1 VVYGSNP
8 PENRDVERVVIIMR
22 TTNIRL
28 TLAFLVCTMS
38 ALTLSAKTKHHQ
50 DPAPDQDRIVI
61 ESHLSLNGAPVIGF
75 IATQHY
81 SRSYV
86 YVERGTGNPVTL
98 IDITDAAHP
107 VVLSQLP
114 LAAASGELLSV
125 AGTAALAGQ
134 STAAVNQPVP
144 QSVSIMDFSDPAQP
158 KVTKTFDGVTA
169 LEKVAH
175 GSIILLANKDGIWIL
190 RQHFALDPK
199 IEEEYARHVLYQ

>member
-1 VVYGSNP
+1 
-8 PENRDVERVVIIMR
+8 M
-22 TTNIRL
+22 
-28 TLAFLVCTMS
+28 
-38 ALTLSAKTKHHQ
+38 
-50 DPAPDQDRIVI
+50 
-61 ESHLSLNGAPVIGF
+61 
-75 IATQHY
+75 
-81 SRSYV
+81 
-86 YVERGTGNPVTL
+86 

-169 LEKVAH
+169 LEKVSH
-175 GSIILLANKDGIWIL
+175 GSMILLANKDGIWIL

-199 IEEEYARHVLYQ
+199 IEEEYAKTRSFMASCSAARRGSTIPIEQL